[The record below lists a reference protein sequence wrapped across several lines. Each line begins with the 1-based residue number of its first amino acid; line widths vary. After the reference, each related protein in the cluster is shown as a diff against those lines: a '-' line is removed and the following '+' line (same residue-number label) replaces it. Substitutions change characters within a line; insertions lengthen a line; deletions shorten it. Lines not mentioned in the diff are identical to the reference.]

1 MQSHTENGRIVQP
14 RDIPEICLVFGLKCH
29 APHTNIGAVGETFV
43 GRPVR
48 NIILFV
54 VLFAAWLLMSGHYTP
69 LLIGLGIAS
78 CALATWLA
86 DRIGGT
92 DEEGLPLHIMARL
105 PAYLGWLIKEI
116 VMSNIATGRL
126 ILVGRARPV
135 LFTAPATQE
144 SAGGLVTYANSITLT
159 PGTVTIE
166 VEDADGDNPRF
177 LVHALD
183 ASFAADVESGEMDR
197 RVTALESG
205 GGA

>member
-1 MQSHTENGRIVQP
+1 M
-14 RDIPEICLVFGLKCH
+14 
-29 APHTNIGAVGETFV
+29 

-48 NIILFV
+48 NIVLFV
-54 VLFAAWLLMSGHYTP
+54 VLFVAWLLMSGHYTP

-105 PAYLGWLIKEI
+105 PAYLGWLLREI
-116 VMSNIATGRL
+116 ITSNIATGRL
-126 ILVGRARPV
+126 ILAGRARPV
-135 LFTAPATQE
+135 MFMTPATQR

-159 PGTVTIE
+159 PGTVT
-166 VEDADGDNPRF
+166 VDVTFDWDGKTRF
-177 LVHALD
+177 LVHALHPD
-183 ASFAADVESGEMDR
+183 FGDDVRDGEMDR
-197 RVTALESG
+197 RVSAVE

>member
-1 MQSHTENGRIVQP
+1 M
-14 RDIPEICLVFGLKCH
+14 
-29 APHTNIGAVGETFV
+29 
-43 GRPVR
+43 GRPIR
-48 NIILFV
+48 NAVLFG

-69 LLIGLGIAS
+69 LLIGLGVVS

-105 PAYLGWLIKEI
+105 PAYLVWLIKEI
-116 VMSNIATGRL
+116 IVSNVAAGRL

-135 LFTAPATQE
+135 MFTTPSTQA
-144 SAGGLVTYANSITLT
+144 SAGGRVTYANSITLT

-166 VEDADGDNPRF
+166 VEGADGESAHF

-183 ASFAADVESGEMDR
+183 PSFADDVRSGEMDR
-197 RVTALESG
+197 RVTSLESG